1 MALLLAYGVG
11 FEAIGFIPCTLA
23 LLLVLMWFVDPVDWW
38 LALLVAVIATFGV
51 WAAMTK
57 WLQDSAAGGRP
68 RRHLGIKAGS
78 MDIIAGLGQGFAVAL
93 QPINLLYCF
102 IGVFIGTLVGVLPG
116 IGPVSAMSL
125 LLPVTLSGTPE
136 SGIIMMAGI
145 YYGSMYGGSTTSILV
160 NIPGEAASVVTC
172 IDGHEMAK
180 QGRAGPALGIAA
192 LGSFAAGTFAIIA
205 LMLVAPSLARV
216 AIAFGPPEYFSLMV
230 LGLTILSFLSQ
241 GSMAKSLLMAAS
253 ASCSG
258 LIGIDQITAQPRL
271 TFDRLELLDGIGLVP
286 IVMGL
291 FGVAEILSNLEQEL
305 KREVIKARI
314 GGLWPSLAG
323 LGGIEMADRCAAPCS
338 GFFLG
343 ILPGGGAVIASF
355 ASYAMEKKMSSTPER
370 FGKGAIEGVA
380 GPEAANNA
388 AAGGAFIPLMT
399 LGIPPN
405 VVMALLLGA
414 FIIHGLQ
421 PGPLLMTQQPD
432 LFWGIVASMYI
443 GNAMLLVLNMP
454 LIGMWVQVLKLPYR
468 ILFPLILM
476 FCIVGVFASGNA
488 VFDVF
493 VMVVFG
499 VLGYLMRK
507 FGYEPA
513 PLVLAFVLGPML
525 ENNLRKSLI
534 LSHGDFHDL
543 RRAADLG
550 RLPAAGRR
558 GAGRARCCRPW
569 RGGAPR
575 SPSNPKPRAAL
586 GPMRRCRVTVAGG
599 ARRRR

>member
-1 MALLLAYGVG
+1 
-11 FEAIGFIPCTLA
+11 
-23 LLLVLMWFVDPVDWW
+23 
-38 LALLVAVIATFGV
+38 
-51 WAAMTK
+51 
-57 WLQDSAAGGRP
+57 
-68 RRHLGIKAGS
+68 
-78 MDIIAGLGQGFAVAL
+78 MDVIAGLGQGFAVAL

-192 LGSFAAGTFAIIA
+192 LGSFAAGTFAIVA
-205 LMLVAPSLARV
+205 LMLVAPALARV

-241 GSMAKSLLMAAS
+241 GSMAKSMLMAAFGIVL
-253 ASCSG
+253 G
-258 LIGIDQITAQPRL
+258 LIGIDQITAQARM
-271 TFDRLELLDGIGLVP
+271 TFDRLELLDGVGLVP

-291 FGVAEILSNLEQEL
+291 FGVAEILFNLEQEL
-305 KREVIKARI
+305 RREVMQARI
-314 GGLWPSLAG
+314 GTLWPSLA
-323 LGGIEMADRCAAPCS
+323 DWAAS
-338 GFFLG
+338 KWAVLRGTVLGFFLG

-355 ASYAMEKKMSSTPER
+355 ASYALEKRISATPER

-388 AAGGAFIPLMT
+388 AAGGAFVPLMT

-421 PGPLLMTQQPD
+421 PGPLMMTQRPD

-454 LIGMWVQVLKLPYR
+454 MIGMWVQVLKLPYR

-534 LSHGDFHDL
+534 LSQGNFTVFL
-543 RRAADLG
+543 ERPISAVCLVLAAVALLAPL
-550 RLPAAGRR
+550 LPA
-558 GAGRARCCRPW
+558 
-569 RGGAPR
+569 
-575 SPSNPKPRAAL
+575 L
-586 GPMRRCRVTVAGG
+586 
-599 ARRRR
+599 ARRRTSFATEQT

>member
-1 MALLLAYGVG
+1 
-11 FEAIGFIPCTLA
+11 
-23 LLLVLMWFVDPVDWW
+23 
-38 LALLVAVIATFGV
+38 
-51 WAAMTK
+51 
-57 WLQDSAAGGRP
+57 
-68 RRHLGIKAGS
+68 
-78 MDIIAGLGQGFAVAL
+78 
-93 QPINLLYCF
+93 
-102 IGVFIGTLVGVLPG
+102 
-116 IGPVSAMSL
+116 
-125 LLPVTLSGTPE
+125 
-136 SGIIMMAGI
+136 MMAGI

-216 AIAFGPPEYFSLMV
+216 AVAFGPPEYFSLMV

-241 GSMAKSLLMAAS
+241 GSMAKSMLMAAFGIVL
-253 ASCSG
+253 G
-258 LIGIDQITAQPRL
+258 LIGMDQITAQARL

-286 IVMGL
+286 VVMGL

-314 GGLWPSLAG
+314 GGLWPSLA
-323 LGGIEMADRCAAPCS
+323 DWAASKWPIVRGTVL

-355 ASYAMEKKMSSTPER
+355 ASYALEKKVSRTPER

-414 FIIHGLQ
+414 FVIHGLQ
-421 PGPLLMTQQPD
+421 PGPLMMTQNPG

-468 ILFPLILM
+468 VLFPLILM
-476 FCIVGVFASGNA
+476 FCVVGVFASGNA

-493 VMVVFG
+493 VMVMFG

-534 LSHGDFHDL
+534 LSHGDFTIFVDRPISAVCL
-543 RRAADLG
+543 VLAAAALAAPL
-550 RLPAAGRR
+550 LPA
-558 GAGRARCCRPW
+558 
-569 RGGAPR
+569 
-575 SPSNPKPRAAL
+575 L
-586 GPMRRCRVTVAGG
+586 
-599 ARRRR
+599 ARRRARLAADQT

>member
-1 MALLLAYGVG
+1 
-11 FEAIGFIPCTLA
+11 
-23 LLLVLMWFVDPVDWW
+23 
-38 LALLVAVIATFGV
+38 
-51 WAAMTK
+51 
-57 WLQDSAAGGRP
+57 
-68 RRHLGIKAGS
+68 
-78 MDIIAGLGQGFAVAL
+78 MDILAGLGQGFAVAL

-102 IGVFIGTLVGVLPG
+102 VGVFIGTLVGVLPG

-192 LGSFAAGTFAIIA
+192 LSSFAAGTFAIIA
-205 LMLVAPSLARV
+205 LMLVAPTLASV
-216 AIAFGPPEYFSLMV
+216 AVAFGPPEYFSLMV

-241 GSMAKSLLMAAS
+241 GSMAKSLLMAAFGIVL
-253 ASCSG
+253 G
-258 LIGIDQITAQPRL
+258 LIGMDQITAQARL

-286 IVMGL
+286 VVMGL
-291 FGVAEILSNLEQEL
+291 FGVAEILSNFDREL

-314 GGLWPSLAG
+314 GGLWPSLA
-323 LGGIEMADRCAAPCS
+323 DWTAAKWAILRGTLL

-355 ASYAMEKKMSSTPER
+355 ASYALEKKVSDTPER

-414 FIIHGLQ
+414 FVIHGLQ
-421 PGPLLMTQQPD
+421 PGPLMMTQRPD
-432 LFWGIVASMYI
+432 LFWGIIASMYI

-476 FCIVGVFASGNA
+476 FCVVGVFVSGNA

-493 VMVVFG
+493 VMVLFG

-534 LSHGDFHDL
+534 LSLGDFTIFVERPISAVCL
-543 RRAADLG
+543 VLAAAALAAPL
-550 RLPAAGRR
+550 LPA
-558 GAGRARCCRPW
+558 
-569 RGGAPR
+569 
-575 SPSNPKPRAAL
+575 L
-586 GPMRRCRVTVAGG
+586 
-599 ARRRR
+599 ARRRARLATDQT

>member
-1 MALLLAYGVG
+1 MRW
-11 FEAIGFIPCTLA
+11 P
-23 LLLVLMWFVDPVDWW
+23 
-38 LALLVAVIATFGV
+38 
-51 WAAMTK
+51 
-57 WLQDSAAGGRP
+57 S
-68 RRHLGIKAGS
+68 
-78 MDIIAGLGQGFAVAL
+78 
-93 QPINLLYCF
+93 
-102 IGVFIGTLVGVLPG
+102 
-116 IGPVSAMSL
+116 
-125 LLPVTLSGTPE
+125 
-136 SGIIMMAGI
+136 
-145 YYGSMYGGSTTSILV
+145 
-160 NIPGEAASVVTC
+160 
-172 IDGHEMAK
+172 
-180 QGRAGPALGIAA
+180 RAGPGRRLGIAA
-192 LGSFAAGTFAIIA
+192 LSSFAAGTFALIA
-205 LMLVAPSLARV
+205 LMLVAPALARV

-230 LGLTILSFLSQ
+230 LGLTVLSFLSQ
-241 GSMAKSLLMAAS
+241 GSMAKSLLMAAVGIVL
-253 ASCSG
+253 G

-271 TFDRLELLDGIGLVP
+271 TFDRLELLDGLGLVP

-291 FGVAEILSNLEQEL
+291 FGVAEILSNLEKEL

-314 GGLWPSLAG
+314 GGLWPSLADWAESKWAIVRG
-323 LGGIEMADRCAAPCS
+323 TLL

-355 ASYAMEKKMSSTPER
+355 ASYAIERKVSKHPER

-421 PGPLLMTQQPD
+421 PGPLLMTQRPD

-534 LSHGDFHDL
+534 LSHGDFAIFVSRPISAVCL
-543 RRAADLG
+543 VLAFAALAAPL
-550 RLPAAGRR
+550 LPA
-558 GAGRARCCRPW
+558 
-569 RGGAPR
+569 
-575 SPSNPKPRAAL
+575 L
-586 GPMRRCRVTVAGG
+586 
-599 ARRRR
+599 ARRRTDLAASQS

>member
-1 MALLLAYGVG
+1 
-11 FEAIGFIPCTLA
+11 
-23 LLLVLMWFVDPVDWW
+23 
-38 LALLVAVIATFGV
+38 
-51 WAAMTK
+51 
-57 WLQDSAAGGRP
+57 
-68 RRHLGIKAGS
+68 
-78 MDIIAGLGQGFAVAL
+78 MDILAGIGQGFAVAL

-102 IGVFIGTLVGVLPG
+102 LGVFIGTLVGVLPG

-180 QGRAGPALGIAA
+180 QGRAGPALGMAA
-192 LGSFAAGTFAIIA
+192 LASFAAGTFAVLA

-216 AIAFGPPEYFSLMV
+216 AIAFGPPEYFSLML

-241 GSMAKSLLMAAS
+241 GSMAKSLLMA
-253 ASCSG
+253 CVGLVLG
-258 LIGIDQITAQPRL
+258 LIGLDQITAQPRL
-271 TFDRLELLDGIGLVP
+271 TFDRLELLDGVGLVP

-291 FGVAEILSNLEQEL
+291 FGVAEILSNLEQDL
-305 KREVIKARI
+305 KREVIKANI
-314 GGLWPSLAG
+314 GSLWPSLG
-323 LGGIEMADRCAAPCS
+323 DWAASKWPILRGTVL

-355 ASYAMEKKMSSTPER
+355 ASYAMEKKMSRTPER

-414 FIIHGLQ
+414 FIVHGLQ
-421 PGPLLMTQQPD
+421 PGPLLMTQKPD

-443 GNAMLLVLNMP
+443 GNVMLLVLNMP

-534 LSHGDFHDL
+534 LSHGDFTIFVERPISAVCL
-543 RRAADLG
+543 LLAFAALAAPL
-550 RLPAAGRR
+550 LPA
-558 GAGRARCCRPW
+558 
-569 RGGAPR
+569 
-575 SPSNPKPRAAL
+575 L
-586 GPMRRCRVTVAGG
+586 
-599 ARRRR
+599 ARRRARIAAEQS

>member
-1 MALLLAYGVG
+1 
-11 FEAIGFIPCTLA
+11 
-23 LLLVLMWFVDPVDWW
+23 
-38 LALLVAVIATFGV
+38 
-51 WAAMTK
+51 
-57 WLQDSAAGGRP
+57 
-68 RRHLGIKAGS
+68 
-78 MDIIAGLGQGFAVAL
+78 MDIVAGLSQGFAVAL

-172 IDGHEMAK
+172 IDGHAMAK

-192 LGSFAAGTFAIIA
+192 LGSFAAGTFALVA
-205 LMLVAPSLARV
+205 LMLVAPALARV

-230 LGLTILSFLSQ
+230 LGLTVLSFLSQ
-241 GSMAKSLLMAAS
+241 GAMAKSLLMAAVGIIL
-253 ASCSG
+253 G

-271 TFDRLELLDGIGLVP
+271 TFGRLELLDGIGLVP

-314 GGLWPSLAG
+314 GGLWPSLQDWSASKWAIVRG
-323 LGGIEMADRCAAPCS
+323 TLL

-355 ASYAMEKKMSSTPER
+355 ASYAIEKKVSKTPER
-370 FGKGAIEGVA
+370 FGHGAIEGVA

-421 PGPLLMTQQPD
+421 PGPLLMTQRPD

-476 FCIVGVFASGNA
+476 FCVVGVFASGNA

-534 LSHGDFHDL
+534 LSHGDFQIFITRPISAACL
-543 RRAADLG
+543 LLAVAALIAPLLPALARRRAA
-550 RLPAAGRR
+550 LPVE
-558 GAGRARCCRPW
+558 P
-569 RGGAPR
+569 
-575 SPSNPKPRAAL
+575 
-586 GPMRRCRVTVAGG
+586 
-599 ARRRR
+599 

>member
-1 MALLLAYGVG
+1 
-11 FEAIGFIPCTLA
+11 
-23 LLLVLMWFVDPVDWW
+23 
-38 LALLVAVIATFGV
+38 
-51 WAAMTK
+51 
-57 WLQDSAAGGRP
+57 
-68 RRHLGIKAGS
+68 
-78 MDIIAGLGQGFAVAL
+78 MDILAGLGQGFTVAL

-205 LMLVAPSLARV
+205 LMLVAPTLARV
-216 AIAFGPPEYFSLMV
+216 AVAFGPPEYFSLMV

-241 GSMAKSLLMAAS
+241 GSMAKSLLMAAFGIVL
-253 ASCSG
+253 G
-258 LIGIDQITAQPRL
+258 LIGMDQITAQTRL

-286 IVMGL
+286 VVMGL
-291 FGVAEILSNLEQEL
+291 FGVAEILSNLDREL

-314 GGLWPSLAG
+314 GGLWPSLA
-323 LGGIEMADRCAAPCS
+323 DWTAAKWAILRGTVL

-355 ASYAMEKKMSSTPER
+355 AAYALERKLSDTPER
-370 FGKGAIEGVA
+370 FGRGAIEGVA

-414 FIIHGLQ
+414 FVIHGLQ
-421 PGPLLMTQQPD
+421 PGPLMMAQRPD
-432 LFWGIVASMYI
+432 LFWGIIASMYI

-476 FCIVGVFASGNA
+476 FCVVGVFASGNA

-493 VMVVFG
+493 VMVLFG

-534 LSHGDFHDL
+534 LSQGDFTIFIE
-543 RRAADLG
+543 
-550 RLPAAGRR
+550 
-558 GAGRARCCRPW
+558 RPIS
-569 RGGAPR
+569 AVCLVLAT
-575 SPSNPKPRAAL
+575 AAL
-586 GPMRRCRVTVAGG
+586 AAPLLPTL
-599 ARRRR
+599 ARRRARLATDQT